1 MPLPPDFLKQLPE
14 RTDADLYEMLANRD
28 DYLPEALDAAR
39 EELGRRNLPPDRVA
53 QLQAAIEA
61 QKSQED
67 KKAEIGLPW
76 YVKALIFIGL
86 FPIIWFAIYYEYRGY
101 KKKAKQCWVWAG
113 FSFIFWFIVGM
124 LGALVR

>member
-1 MPLPPDFLKQLPE
+1 MPLPPDFQKQLAEKP
-14 RTDADLYEMLANRD
+14 DADLYDMLAHHD

-39 EELGRRNLPPDRVA
+39 VEMGRRNLPPERVA
-53 QLQAAIEA
+53 QLQAAVEA

-67 KKAEIGLPW
+67 KKAELGLPW

-101 KKKAKQCWVWAG
+101 KKKARQCWVWAG
-113 FSFIFWFIVGM
+113 FSFIFWFVIGI
-124 LGALVR
+124 LGALSR

>member
-1 MPLPPDFLKQLPE
+1 MALPPDFQKQLPE
-14 RTDADLYEMLANRD
+14 RTDADLFEMLAHRD

-39 EELGRRNLPPDRVA
+39 EELCRRNLPPDRVA
-53 QLQAAIEA
+53 QLQAAVEA

-76 YVKALIFIGL
+76 YVKVLIFVGL

-101 KKKAKQCWVWAG
+101 KKKARQCWAWAG
-113 FSFIFWFIVGM
+113 YGFIFWFIVGV
-124 LGALVR
+124 LGALSR

>member
-1 MPLPPDFLKQLPE
+1 MPLPPDFQKQLGE
-14 RTDADLYEMLANRD
+14 RTDADLYDMLAHRD

-39 EELGRRNLPPDRVA
+39 EEIGRRNLSPDKVV
-53 QLQAAIEA
+53 QLQAAVEA

-67 KKAEIGLPW
+67 KKAELGLPW

-101 KKKAKQCWVWAG
+101 KKKARQCWAWAG
-113 FSFIFWFIVGM
+113 YSFIFWFVVGI
-124 LGALVR
+124 LGALSR